1 MITAAEALKRAK
13 EVNQKHIAEA
23 KIKEAADQGMEQC
36 WLGFRATGEVVEWLK
51 SFGYVVRIERITRF
65 ERDYDTRILWNAEE

>member
-13 EVNQKHIAEA
+13 EVNQKHIA
-23 KIKEAADQGMEQC
+23 EAADQGMEQC